1 MSDKKLLKQVEKLKQ
16 QLKDSK
22 ILKKASESD
31 KPKKKVEFR
40 GKNISYVGLP
50 DLKVKLGGATSE
62 EAKNL
67 IKGKNLT
74 RYITDNMGNV
84 QTIDISKKPLLLSDF
99 GINRIT
105 NKQLLSDSSKIK
117 NVNISKN
124 LDSNVKLTIK
134 LNFQVRFSDEF
145 LPEQTKTFF
154 TTINPNDINDDY
166 LENYVKNEYLS
177 GVLAQEVKIIK
188 YEITSTFSKQ
198 QLKLV
203 NSPLRDSKPLSI
215 DNLYNEIIVN
225 NNWKDC
231 VRDYLNE
238 KYNKKISEKAINK
251 LGNING
257 VSTNDIYQFCIDYNI
272 KMIAYDIN
280 GNVIKSYYPSK
291 KSHKASL
298 VYIAYNNHLYPLKN
312 SYLSKKNIDASN
324 IIFNKNGNIEL
335 INQLNNGVLPSN
347 IKMNDDIIISF
358 QVDNTKYI
366 CNDEYKICKLI
377 LGQFGLEDKIYD
389 TITLKNV
396 GKVIEK
402 LYTTDNCSS
411 FIPYSSKFKKGG
423 FSYVKS
429 SGKVDINDKSI
440 KTIDK
445 NKCYSYVLSK
455 LEYLLNTDIRTAKFI
470 QGEQEL
476 IENWLYI
483 VEPTESSI
491 LLPDSNV
498 YYGQHLIK
506 CRKEGLQFKIIEG
519 LECEMTPNYYSQMV
533 IDLKNKI
540 NDLDNIDDI
549 LEDFKYTSKDKFF
562 KSIMNIMIGQ
572 FECDISEK
580 KYQKFDRICND
591 EEIETVSGYK
601 TRLNNNYWLVFQEE
615 TKQNI
620 YNKKP
625 ISIMIKDN
633 ARFLLY
639 NAMKKL
645 GLTQEDIIHT
655 NTDSISF
662 VCKND
667 KYKTLLSDELDGWK
681 EISNNITST
690 HTEYY
695 NEPLTFITKNNNNNI
710 LGDCYAGCGKSY
722 KIMND
727 IIPTL
732 NDDYIVLT
740 PSHCSVKE
748 YKQSQKICDVIQ
760 KYEYSGEIPK
770 QNNIIVDEFG
780 MCSRKA
786 HNFLFQC
793 FLNKK
798 RIICFGDFKQLLP
811 VKEKTTFNGFLYI
824 SMMFNEIITM
834 TDNRRNNFTKEYYD
848 SLINK
853 KVNLEKE
860 VKKHSTE
867 NYYDSNLIICYKNDT
882 CDMYNK
888 LMCERLNIKSL
899 CQIGAKII
907 CKTNNLREHN
917 IYNGFVYTVKNVC
930 DDMVK
935 IDDDL
940 FIRAID
946 INQHFQYAY
955 AQTLHSIQGQSIEK
969 IYYAPEDYKFL
980 DGRTTYTIISRML
993 LKKAVAK

>member
-50 DLKVKLGGATSE
+50 DLKVKLGSGITSE

-134 LNFQVRFSDEF
+134 LEFQVRFSDDF
-145 LPEQTKTFF
+145 LPKQTKTFF
-154 TTINPNDINDDY
+154 RTINPNDITTDY
-166 LENYVKNEYLS
+166 LEDYVKNEYLS
-177 GVLAQEVKIIK
+177 GVSPQEIKIIK
-188 YEITSTFSKQ
+188 YEITSTFSNQK
-198 QLKLV
+198 LKLV

-215 DNLYNEIIVN
+215 DNIYNEVITN
-225 NNWKDC
+225 ENWKDC
-231 VRDYLNE
+231 VIDYLHE

-251 LGNING
+251 LSNVNG
-257 VSTNDIYQFCIDYNI
+257 VSTNEIYKFAVDYNI

-280 GNVIKSYYPSK
+280 GDVIKSNYPSK
-291 KSHKASL
+291 KSHKSSL
-298 VYIAYNNHLYPLKN
+298 IYIAYNNHLYPLKN
-312 SYLSKKNIDASN
+312 TYLSKKNIDASN
-324 IIFNKNGNIEL
+324 IVFVKDGNKEL
-335 INQLNNGVLPSN
+335 INQLNNSVLPSN

-358 QVDNTKYI
+358 QVEKTKYI
-366 CNDEYKICKLI
+366 CNKEYQICKLI
-377 LGQFGLEDKIYD
+377 LGKFGLEDKIYD
-389 TITLKNV
+389 TITLKSI
-396 GKVIEK
+396 GKIIEK
-402 LYTTDNCSS
+402 VYTTDSCQS
-411 FIPYSSKFKKGG
+411 FFPYSSKFKKGG
-423 FSYVKS
+423 FSYVKK
-429 SGKVDINDKSI
+429 SGKIDINDKSI

-445 NKCYSYVLSK
+445 NKCYPFVLSK
-455 LEYLLNTDIRTAKFI
+455 LKYLLNVDIRTSKFI

-476 IENWLYI
+476 KENWLYI
-483 VEPTESSI
+483 VEPSCSSI
-491 LLPDSNV
+491 LLPDTNV
-498 YYGQHLIK
+498 YYGEHLIK
-506 CRKEGLQFKIIEG
+506 CRVEGLEFKIIEG
-519 LECEMTPNYYSQMV
+519 LECEMTNNYYNQMV

-540 NDLDNIDDI
+540 DSLDNINDI
-549 LEDFKYTSKDKFF
+549 LEEFNYTSKDKFF

-572 FECDISEK
+572 FECDVSEK
-580 KYQKFDRICND
+580 KYQKFDRIVNND
-591 EEIETVSGYK
+591 EIDMVSGYK
-601 TRLNNNYWLVFQEE
+601 TRLNTNYWLVFQEQI
-615 TKQNI
+615 KQNI

-625 ISIMIKDN
+625 IAIQIKDD

-645 GLTQEDIIHT
+645 GLTEEDIIHT

-662 VCKND
+662 LCKND
-667 KYKTLLSDELDGWK
+667 KYKDLLSDALDGWK
-681 EISNNITST
+681 EINNNITSQPQ
-690 HTEYY
+690 EYY
-695 NEPLTFITKNNNNNI
+695 NETLSFINTNNNNNI

-722 KIMND
+722 KIMNE

-732 NDDYIVLT
+732 NNDYIVLT

-748 YKQSQKICDVIQ
+748 YNQSQKICDVIQ
-760 KYEYSGEIPK
+760 KYEYSGELPK

-786 HNFLFQC
+786 HNFLFEC
-793 FLNKK
+793 YLNKK

-811 VKEKTTFNGFLYI
+811 VKESRTFSSELYI
-824 SMMFNEIITM
+824 KMMFNEIVVM
-834 TDNRRNNFTKEYYD
+834 TDNHRNNFTKEYYD

-860 VKKHSTE
+860 VKKYSTE
-867 NYYDSNLIICYKNDT
+867 NYYDSNLIICYRNDT

-899 CQIGAKII
+899 CQVGAKII
-907 CKTNNLREHN
+907 CKSNKLHEHG
-917 IYNGFVYTVKNVC
+917 IYNGFVYTVKSVC
-930 DDMVK
+930 DAMIE
-935 IDDDL
+935 IDDGL
-940 FIRAID
+940 FIKAID
-946 INQHFQYAY
+946 INEYFKFAY

-969 IYYAPEDYKFL
+969 IYYAPEDYIYL
-980 DGRTTYTIISRML
+980 DGRTAYTIISRI
-993 LKKAVAK
+993 KNTF